1 MRVVESEIKSYK
13 VTELES
19 LDPIT
24 IMVEDFGEG
33 SAEVTIKIYGESW
46 TAYWG
51 SMGGS
56 VKEFFTRTNV
66 QYLVNCFDSGIRATS
81 ENVDKSAMKDVFKA
95 KIKTLIKEQR
105 YDQWLTKEDARLL
118 WNSIDT
124 LDFESIVPEHDHEC
138 FSWNLEH
145 WSVDPEVW
153 SKLFRHGYGGDIL
166 ADFEQW
172 LWDNIEFQYEPNHQ
186 YNYLCRI
193 VEVVKKVLMETED
206 DHDL

>member
-1 MRVVESEIKSYK
+1 MKVVESNVKSYK
-13 VTELES
+13 VTELEN

-51 SMGGS
+51 SMGGN

-66 QYLVNCFDSGIRATS
+66 QYLVNCFDRGIRSTS
-81 ENVDKSAMKDVFKA
+81 ENVDKTAMKAVFKA
-95 KIKTLIKEQR
+95 KMKTMIREQR
-105 YDQWLTKEDARLL
+105 YEHRLTKEDARLL
-118 WNSIDT
+118 WNNIDT

-138 FSWNLEH
+138 FNWDVDH
-145 WSVDPEVW
+145 WSVDYNIW
-153 SKLFRHGYGGDIL
+153 RKLFYGFNNYDLGE
-166 ADFEQW
+166 FNQW
-172 LWDNIEFQYEPNHQ
+172 LWGNIEFQYEPNHQ

-193 VEVVKKVLMETED
+193 VEVVKKVLMETEN

>member
-1 MRVVESEIKSYK
+1 MKIVESSIKSYK
-13 VTELES
+13 ATELEN

-46 TAYWG
+46 TSYWG

-56 VKEFFTRTNV
+56 VKDFFTRTNV
-66 QYLVNCFDSGIRATS
+66 PYLVNCFDRGIRATS
-81 ENVDKSAMKDVFKA
+81 ENVDKSAMKEVFES

-118 WNSIDT
+118 WNNIDT

-138 FSWNLEH
+138 FNWDMDH
-145 WSVDPEVW
+145 WSVDYDIW
-153 SKLFRHGYGGDIL
+153 RKLFYNHMDYSL
-166 ADFEQW
+166 SEFNQW
-172 LWDNIEFQYEPNHQ
+172 LWDSIEFQYEPNHQ

-193 VEVVKKVLMETED
+193 VEVVKKVLMETTED
-206 DHDL
+206 DHNL